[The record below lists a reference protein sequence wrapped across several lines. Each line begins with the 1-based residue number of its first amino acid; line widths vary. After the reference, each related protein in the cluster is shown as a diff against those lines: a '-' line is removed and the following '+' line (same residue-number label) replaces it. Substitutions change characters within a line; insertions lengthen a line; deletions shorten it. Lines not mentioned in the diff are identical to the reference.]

1 MSPAARELVR
11 RAVDAA
17 AAAAANMTSS
27 SAGGK
32 GKGDDVTAQLPT
44 GGGVQSVNNDKT
56 KQMQENMEK
65 LAKKMPSTWRQLN

>member
-1 MSPAARELVR
+1 
-11 RAVDAA
+11 VDAA

-44 GGGVQSVNNDKT
+44 LGGVQSVNNDKT
-56 KQMQENMEK
+56 KQMMQDNMEK